1 MDSKNNVLNKIYS
14 KLMWVGVGLLSLI
27 ALIVLFGPFSQGMGN
42 DAATII
48 LNIICALSL
57 PGLFLLGIRA
67 RKSLRIEDLLI
78 VFGAIIAAIV
88 FVSMIATWTQYGLF
102 HTLIYGKTPIYY
114 LDAVPYDVTNEVMFM
129 HGLKIQP
136 MTKDYAGVFGVLCG
150 AFLPGA
156 FFINRKKMKPEF
168 IFVLMIGLIGV
179 TSLVTVPNFKALIVL
194 AVVSLFVVLY
204 KFYWENKKVITI
216 VKFVLIGIFAFF
228 VIFYMVAGINALAGF
243 KFTGFFEKLFVTNPI
258 MSKASQVLEGMNLKD
273 GATLVNLF
281 GLNFKYSLVSEI
293 EDIAMI
299 KSGIFE
305 VELLKEVGVFGV
317 SLMLMFV
324 LVSFVSFDRQ
334 LSHGQNSDFERIT
347 LVMLFGSFFIY
358 ESLFFDQLP
367 TVIQPTYSPFL
378 RFVPFLVLLFFLGMS
393 YYSEDIKLEAKK

>member
-48 LNIICALSL
+48 LNIICALAL

-114 LDAVPYDVTNEVMFM
+114 LDAIPYDVTNEVMFM
-129 HGLKIQP
+129 HGLKMQP

-156 FFINRKKMKPEF
+156 FFIDRKKMKPEF
-168 IFVLMIGLIGV
+168 IFVLIIGLIGV
-179 TSLVTVPNFKALIVL
+179 TSLATVPNFKALIVL

-204 KFYWENKKVITI
+204 KFYWENKKVITV

-393 YYSEDIKLEAKK
+393 YYSEDIKLEVKK